1 MLRKWMLAG
10 LMGAT
15 LLGGVAPAYAQ
26 RNDNGGSPRGERGAG
41 NPGNRGG
48 DMRGPQGSTRWQGG
62 GDRGNG
68 NAGGRPQMAAPAQR
82 WQGGPERVSRPDQR
96 PDQRAD
102 RPNGNWQRPGNP
114 TPGMQPVARPDRPD
128 GRGDGRRVDVRP
140 DSRSDWNRQVWD
152 RNRNGNDRDRNG
164 RDWNDRNRDGRP
176 DDRRWSDNDRRGDRP
191 GYPGNWNNGGRRY
204 DDRTRWADQRRWDNG
219 WRQDRRYD
227 WYGYRSRYGDRY
239 RMGRYYAPS
248 GWNYGYRSFSIG
260 VFLSG
265 PLYGSNYWLNDPYYY
280 RLPPAY
286 GTMRWI
292 RYYDDALLV
301 DIRDGYVVDVI
312 RNFFW

>member
-1 MLRKWMLAG
+1 MLAG

-15 LLGGVAPAYAQ
+15 LLSGVAPAYAQ
-26 RNDNGGSPRGERGAG
+26 RNDNGG
-41 NPGNRGG
+41 
-48 DMRGPQGSTRWQGG
+48 DMRGAQGSTRWQGG
-62 GDRGNG
+62 GDRGG
-68 NAGGRPQMAAPAQR
+68 SDRGGRPQMAAPAQR

-114 TPGMQPVARPDRPD
+114 NPGMQPTDRPD
-128 GRGDGRRVDVRP
+128 GRGDGRRVDARP
-140 DSRSDWNRQVWD
+140 DSRADWNRQVWD
-152 RNRNGNDRDRNG
+152 RNRDGNDRDRNG

-191 GYPGNWNNGGRRY
+191 GYPSNWNNGGRRY